1 MNLIDMPDSIRII
14 LTLTILLTTGVL
26 SSCSHTEELEPEA
39 PDPQI
44 VFLFSPGGLGDMS
57 YNDRILEGVQR
68 FKIEHGEV
76 DVYIYSPESISE
88 AEKIFSDW
96 LVRPESDIPVLFVLG
111 SSDYEPMAERHL
123 TERDLTPNKSIL
135 IFESKTQYKDEHI
148 HTFQISMY
156 GASYLAGACAKE
168 ITDGVP
174 LVLLANDTDSPIGIA
189 KDGFI
194 AGYGSECDVEYLA
207 EDWTG
212 YVAATKTYQK
222 MTGWSA
228 KYGFIFPVAGGS
240 NSGLYR
246 YSREFGNA
254 PYLAGMDIDQSGLS
268 DKITGSVVKNIDR
281 LIYEYLKEWTAT
293 GTMPEDAFYG
303 LESGYVDW
311 QVALRYESLLNG
323 VISVNRQK
331 AIDTERRYYEE

>member
-1 MNLIDMPDSIRII
+1 M
-14 LTLTILLTTGVL
+14 
-26 SSCSHTEELEPEA
+26 
-39 PDPQI
+39 
-44 VFLFSPGGLGDMS
+44 
-57 YNDRILEGVQR
+57 
-68 FKIEHGEV
+68 
-76 DVYIYSPESISE
+76 
-88 AEKIFSDW
+88 
-96 LVRPESDIPVLFVLG
+96 
-111 SSDYEPMAERHL
+111 
-123 TERDLTPNKSIL
+123 
-135 IFESKTQYKDEHI
+135 
-148 HTFQISMY
+148 
-156 GASYLAGACAKE
+156 
-168 ITDGVP
+168 
-174 LVLLANDTDSPIGIA
+174 
-189 KDGFI
+189 
-194 AGYGSECDVEYLA
+194 EYLA